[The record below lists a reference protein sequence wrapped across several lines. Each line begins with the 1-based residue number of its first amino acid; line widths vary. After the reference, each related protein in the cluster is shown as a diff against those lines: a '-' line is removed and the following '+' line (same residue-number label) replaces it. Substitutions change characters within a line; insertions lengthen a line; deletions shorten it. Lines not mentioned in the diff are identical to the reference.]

1 MWLLVLS
8 AAAPQAVDVLALL
21 PPPAPPPHPSAAQA
35 CCQQQR
41 SWPAVEAFPLSRR
54 LQPPAWLLARP
65 PRLALA
71 FALRNAAHHQAAA
84 TTPRRNRQRRSPV
97 SWLSH
102 VAVPDYDQI
111 STTLGLPF
119 PPPTS
124 AFSAGSHA
132 HKYTRT
138 RDTSHGDAILQDLGH
153 AGGGARTLEVGH
165 VFLDG
170 LLLGEHDAP
179 DEGIHL
185 M

>member
-1 MWLLVLS
+1 MIR
-8 AAAPQAVDVLALL
+8 LA
-21 PPPAPPPHPSAAQA
+21 
-35 CCQQQR
+35 QR
-41 SWPAVEAFPLSRR
+41 SGCLSSSN
-54 LQPPAWLLARP
+54 PSV
-65 PRLALA
+65 
-71 FALRNAAHHQAAA
+71 
-84 TTPRRNRQRRSPV
+84 QRRR
-97 SWLSH
+97 
-102 VAVPDYDQI
+102 
-111 STTLGLPF
+111 F
-119 PPPTS
+119 
-124 AFSAGSHA
+124 A

>member
-1 MWLLVLS
+1 MCLLCCRLLLPCLIRQRRRHAVSNRGRGRRWRLS
-8 AAAPQAVDVLALL
+8 LCHVVCSRLHGCLQGRLGWPWRSRCGTRLIIKQL
-21 PPPAPPPHPSAAQA
+21 PPPQDATVS
-35 CCQQQR
+35 
-41 SWPAVEAFPLSRR
+41 V
-54 LQPPAWLLARP
+54 ARP
-65 PRLALA
+65 SVGSPMLPCRIMIRLAHA
-71 FALRNAAHHQAAA
+71 
-84 TTPRRNRQRRSPV
+84 
-97 SWLSH
+97 
-102 VAVPDYDQI
+102 
-111 STTLGLPF
+111 TLGLPF
-119 PPPTS
+119 PPPTA

-138 RDTSHGDAILQDLGH
+138 RDTSHDDAILQDLGH